1 MPQNTCFSYSI
12 CTYHTASCF
21 ASLYKITNTVFFV
34 VEDDPKG
41 DPPCRYKSH
50 HHSSLLQSAS
60 NTINPKKYNM
70 HLLKELME
78 IGYLY
83 TGHSTVGRDYANQTI
98 PGRTQAAQTRSSHHK
113 INHKLIFHDKVQGF
127 KGFQYRVFKKSNGVT

>member
-60 NTINPKKYNM
+60 NTINPKKSNM

-78 IGYLY
+78 IGYLSEFLDY
-83 TGHSTVGRDYANQTI
+83 TLPVSVAVGFPLSASFPVESKRHSSEN
-98 PGRTQAAQTRSSHHK
+98 
-113 INHKLIFHDKVQGF
+113 
-127 KGFQYRVFKKSNGVT
+127 